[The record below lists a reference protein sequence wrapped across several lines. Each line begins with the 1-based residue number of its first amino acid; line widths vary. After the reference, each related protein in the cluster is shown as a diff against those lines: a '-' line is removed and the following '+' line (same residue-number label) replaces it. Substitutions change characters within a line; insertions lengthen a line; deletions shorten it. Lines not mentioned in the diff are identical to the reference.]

1 MLDELP
7 ESMDIGESISV
18 TPAADHLFTVDT
30 ETGTKIDAGLKVIF
44 HTNIAKL
51 MFLSKRTRPD
61 VQIPV
66 AFLCTRVKE
75 PDRDNWKKLGRIMK
89 YLEGTIGLTLI
100 LGIDDTGVVKW
111 FVDASF
117 AVHNDMKSHTVMFIS
132 MGK

>member
-1 MLDELP
+1 M
-7 ESMDIGESISV
+7 

-30 ETGTKIDAGLKVIF
+30 ETGTKIDAGLAVIF
-44 HTNIAKL
+44 HTNTAKL
-51 MFLSKRTRPD
+51 LFLSKRAQPD

-89 YLEGTIGLTLI
+89 YLKDTIGLPLI

-117 AVHNDMKSHTVMFIS
+117 AVNNDMKSHTVMFMS
-132 MGK
+132 MGT